1 MKILSEAQ
9 IGVDFG
15 HFRGASG
22 KKIKNLFEKNV
33 KAFLPIKINY
43 IKVVLKSHIYIIQL

>member
-1 MKILSEAQ
+1 M
-9 IGVDFG
+9 GVDFG

-22 KKIKNLFEKNV
+22 VKIKNLFEKIA
-33 KAFLPIKINY
+33 KALLQIKINC